1 LDCSIIEKN
10 VSKLLRGDDNCVLAL
25 IDTVCGEIVRT
36 GDRRYLVALD
46 TIATNSDGYVS
57 EHLLD
62 IGVTLFYKKLPML
75 AHYLAGRDK
84 NNPGAIERLIVES
97 MSMYLST
104 TNSPDKRR
112 DKIKA
117 HVYQLKAEKKIN
129 DQEYAYLENLI
140 KRFDPTMFK

>member
-1 LDCSIIEKN
+1 
-10 VSKLLRGDDNCVLAL
+10 
-25 IDTVCGEIVRT
+25 
-36 GDRRYLVALD
+36 
-46 TIATNSDGYVS
+46 
-57 EHLLD
+57 
-62 IGVTLFYKKLPML
+62 
-75 AHYLAGRDK
+75 
-84 NNPGAIERLIVES
+84 VES